1 MLLALLFIQGFPG
14 KAILREASFYGCM
27 ESRSAACPVRPFIKP
42 AASPDYSSQ
51 RECLPPVQSIWNWRA
66 IFFSHQSRC
75 RISSLLRSSSRS
87 SLPDHLSFDHMN
99 TKMYVGNLSFNST
112 EQDLRDLFGSHG
124 EVTEVFIPTDRE
136 SGRPRGFAFVT
147 MDSTD
152 SMNDAISAL
161 NGNEFQGRPLVVN
174 EAKPQANTGGG
185 GGGGYRGN
193 GGGRRDN
200 NGYGRN
206 RR

>member
-1 MLLALLFIQGFPG
+1 
-14 KAILREASFYGCM
+14 
-27 ESRSAACPVRPFIKP
+27 
-42 AASPDYSSQ
+42 
-51 RECLPPVQSIWNWRA
+51 
-66 IFFSHQSRC
+66 
-75 RISSLLRSSSRS
+75 
-87 SLPDHLSFDHMN
+87 MN
-99 TKMYVGNLSFNST
+99 TKMYVGNLSFDAT

-147 MDSTD
+147 MESADA
-152 SMNDAISAL
+152 MNNAIEAL
-161 NGNEFQGRPLVVN
+161 NGNEYQGRALVVN
-174 EAKPQANTGGG
+174 EAKPQSNTGGG
-185 GGGGYRGN
+185 FRGNGGGGY